1 MSLTTQATRRTRP
14 IPRTRSV
21 GGLAVLGGL
30 VLALGACSS
39 GGARPPAAGQDAAVP
54 MADSGASMD
63 AAMSSSD
70 AGETDGGGGDLATV
84 RPDLALPTDLGSPP
98 SDLATRI
105 DLAAPTDLAAAP
117 DLAFPSAQGVAIY
130 VSNTCVMDVLPKSID
145 VPRGATLKLTFNN
158 RSRDYEVTVWMS
170 YGGGYTDLATGG
182 TWPDPIEHCRLPR
195 PYKEYAD
202 VSTACSSFRMWIYCL

>member
-1 MSLTTQATRRTRP
+1 MSLTTQAARLT
-14 IPRTRSV
+14 PRTRSV

-30 VLALGACSS
+30 ALALGACSS

-54 MADSGASMD
+54 LADSGAAVD

-70 AGETDGGGGDLATV
+70 AGGTDGGGGDLAMV

-98 SDLATRI
+98 SDLA
-105 DLAAPTDLAAAP
+105 APADLAAAP

-130 VSNTCVMDVLPKSID
+130 VSNTCVMDVVPKSID

-182 TWPDPIEHCRLPR
+182 SWPDPIEHCRLPR
-195 PYKEYAD
+195 PYNEYAD
-202 VSTACSSFRMWIYCL
+202 ISTACSSYRMLIHCL